1 MKEHQIEVRVR
12 YSETDQMGVVYH
24 GNYIP
29 YFEIG
34 RVEWLR
40 NKGVSYKSLEESGIA
55 LPIVSMTI
63 NYKKSA
69 RYDDLLIVKTKFKK
83 HSSVKIEFDCEIWS
97 EQNELLTTAA
107 FILVF
112 VDLKTGRPT
121 APPDAIKLLLEEMA
135 E

>member
-69 RYDDLLIVKTKFKK
+69 RYDDLLVVKTKFKK
-83 HSSVKIEFDCEIWS
+83 HSTVKIEFDCEIWS

-121 APPDAIKLLLEEMA
+121 TPPDAIKLLLEEM